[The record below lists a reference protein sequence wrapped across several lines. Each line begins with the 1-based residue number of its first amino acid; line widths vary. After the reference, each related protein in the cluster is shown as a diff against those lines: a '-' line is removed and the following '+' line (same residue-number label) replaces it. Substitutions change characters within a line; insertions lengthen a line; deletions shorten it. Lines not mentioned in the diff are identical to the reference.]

1 VDEGAKEMHDQG
13 NVPEGASLASNR
25 VLEIVVAL
33 ALLTVSAIIIYDSI
47 RLGFGWVEG
56 EGPAAGYFPFYIAS
70 VLGIASLVILLKAVL
85 GNSDELKESFVSRVA
100 FGRVLTVL
108 LPAIVYVA
116 AIQYIGFYVASG
128 LFLVIFMMTIGRE
141 SVLRSI
147 GVGIAVPLFFF
158 VMFERWFLVPLP
170 KGPLEAM
177 LGF

>member
-1 VDEGAKEMHDQG
+1 MHEKGDA
-13 NVPEGASLASNR
+13 PEEASLTSNR
-25 VLEIVVAL
+25 VLEVVVAL

-56 EGPAAGYFPFYIAS
+56 QGPAAGYFPFYIAA
-70 VLGIASLVILLKAVL
+70 VLGNASLAILLKAVS

-116 AIQYIGFYVASG
+116 AIQFIGLYVASG
-128 LFLVIFMMTIGRE
+128 LFIMIFMIAIGRE

-147 GVGIAVPLFFF
+147 CVGMAVPVFFF

>member
-1 VDEGAKEMHDQG
+1 MHDQD
-13 NVPEGASLASNR
+13 NAPEEASLASNR

-33 ALLTVSAIIIYDSI
+33 ALMTVSAIIIYDSI

-56 EGPAAGYFPFYIAS
+56 QGPAAGYFPFYIAC
-70 VLGIASLVILLKAVL
+70 VLGVASLAILVKAVL
-85 GNSDELKESFVSRVA
+85 GNSDELRESFVSRVA

-116 AIQYIGFYVASG
+116 AIQYLGLYVASG
-128 LFLVIFMMTIGRE
+128 LFILIFMLTIGGE

-147 GVGIAVPLFFF
+147 CVGIGVPVFFF

-170 KGPLEAM
+170 KGPLEAL

>member
-1 VDEGAKEMHDQG
+1 MHDQNG
-13 NVPEGASLASNR
+13 APEEASLASNR

-56 EGPAAGYFPFYIAS
+56 QGPAAGYFPFYIAC
-70 VLGIASLVILLKAVL
+70 VLGVASLAILVKAAL
-85 GNSDELKESFVSRVA
+85 GHSDDLKESFVSRVA

-116 AIQYIGFYVASG
+116 AIQFIGLYVASG
-128 LFLVIFMMTIGRE
+128 LFIIIFMIVVGRE

-147 GVGIAVPLFFF
+147 CVGIAVPVFFF

>member
-1 VDEGAKEMHDQG
+1 MHEKGDA
-13 NVPEGASLASNR
+13 PEEASLTSNR
-25 VLEIVVAL
+25 VLEVVVAL

-56 EGPAAGYFPFYIAS
+56 QGPAAGYFPFYIAA
-70 VLGIASLVILLKAVL
+70 VLGIASLAILLKAVS

-116 AIQYIGFYVASG
+116 AIQFIGLYVASG
-128 LFLVIFMMTIGRE
+128 LFIMIFMIAIGRE

-147 GVGIAVPLFFF
+147 CVGMAVPLFFF

>member
-1 VDEGAKEMHDQG
+1 MHDQD
-13 NVPEGASLASNR
+13 NAPEEASLASNR

-33 ALLTVSAIIIYDSI
+33 ALMTVSAIIIYDSI

-56 EGPAAGYFPFYIAS
+56 QGPAAGYFPFYIAC
-70 VLGIASLVILLKAVL
+70 VLGVASLAILVKAVL
-85 GNSDELKESFVSRVA
+85 GNSDELRESFVSRVA

-116 AIQYIGFYVASG
+116 AIQYLGLYVASG
-128 LFLVIFMMTIGRE
+128 LFILIFMLTIGRE

-147 GVGIAVPLFFF
+147 CVGIGVPVFFF

-170 KGPLEAM
+170 KGPLEAL

>member
-1 VDEGAKEMHDQG
+1 MHDQD
-13 NVPEGASLASNR
+13 NAPEEASLASNR

-33 ALLTVSAIIIYDSI
+33 ALMTVSAIIIYDSI

-56 EGPAAGYFPFYIAS
+56 QGPAAGYFPFYIAC
-70 VLGIASLVILLKAVL
+70 VLGVASLAILLKAVL

-116 AIQYIGFYVASG
+116 AIQYLGLYVASG
-128 LFLVIFMMTIGRE
+128 IFILIFMLTIGRE

-147 GVGIAVPLFFF
+147 CVGIGVPVFFF

-170 KGPLEAM
+170 KGPLEAL

>member
-1 VDEGAKEMHDQG
+1 MHDQG
-13 NVPEGASLASNR
+13 NVPEEASLASNR

-33 ALLTVSAIIIYDSI
+33 ALLTVSGIIIYDSV

-56 EGPAAGYFPFYIAS
+56 EGPAAGYFPFYIAT
-70 VLGIASLVILLKAVL
+70 VLGVASLAILLKAVL

-108 LPAIVYVA
+108 VPAIGYVA
-116 AIQYIGFYVASG
+116 AIQFIGLYVASS
-128 LFLVIFMMTIGRE
+128 LFIAFFMIAIGRE
-141 SVLRSI
+141 SVVRSI
-147 GVGIAVPLFFF
+147 GVGLAVPLFFF

-170 KGPLEAM
+170 KGPFEAM

>member
-1 VDEGAKEMHDQG
+1 MHDKG
-13 NVPEGASLASNR
+13 DAPEEASLTSNR

-33 ALLTVSAIIIYDSI
+33 ALLTVSAIIIYDSF

-56 EGPAAGYFPFYIAS
+56 QGPAAGYFPFYIAT
-70 VLGIASLVILLKAVL
+70 VLGIASLAILLKAVL

-116 AIQYIGFYVASG
+116 AIQFIGLYVASG
-128 LFLVIFMMTIGRE
+128 LFIMIFMIAIGRE
-141 SVLRSI
+141 SMLRSI
-147 GVGIAVPLFFF
+147 CVGIAVPLFFF

-170 KGPLEAM
+170 KGPLEGM

>member
-1 VDEGAKEMHDQG
+1 MHDQD
-13 NVPEGASLASNR
+13 NAPEGASLASNR
-25 VLEIVVAL
+25 VLEIIVAL

-56 EGPAAGYFPFYIAS
+56 EGPAAGYFPFYIAT
-70 VLGIASLVILLKAVL
+70 VLGIASLAILLKAVL
-85 GNSDELKESFVSRVA
+85 GNSDDLKESFVSRVA

-108 LPAIVYVA
+108 VPAIGYVA
-116 AIQYIGFYVASG
+116 AIQFIGLYVASC
-128 LFLVIFMMTIGRE
+128 LFISFFMIAIGRE

-147 GVGIAVPLFFF
+147 AVGIAVPVFFF

-170 KGPLEAM
+170 KGPLEAY